1 MAIAAP
7 LTAIAGVTTRRHQY
21 ASIER
26 YQALKGAL
34 APGDVEDYPRICR
47 LLPPMR
53 RHHELRTH
61 HFFEC

>member
-7 LTAIAGVTTRRHQY
+7 LTAIAGATTRRHQN
-21 ASIER
+21 ASIGR

-47 LLPPMR
+47 LLPPDA
-53 RHHELRTH
+53 TPS
-61 HFFEC
+61 